1 MYKIQLFIYKHKRY
15 LPFASVFCA
24 KIVLYGEVA
33 EWLKAHAWKVCIL
46 RKRYREFESRS
57 LRQDRND
64 MRNKAFFE
72 TSSIY
77 EVDPQDC
84 SLVRRDGDIQS
95 IGWRR
100 DDHGLRFPLQ
110 VDGLKRRDL
119 AIFGHILD
127 ETGGKKTALSL
138 LCQTQELLHLK
149 NFYSTT
155 PIIKQPN

>member
-1 MYKIQLFIYKHKRY
+1 
-15 LPFASVFCA
+15 
-24 KIVLYGEVA
+24 
-33 EWLKAHAWKVCIL
+33 
-46 RKRYREFESRS
+46 
-57 LRQDRND
+57 

-119 AIFGHILD
+119 AVFGHTLD
-127 ETGGKKTALSL
+127 ETGVQENGFIVVMSDPGVVASEEFLLDDPDYQTAELARKIATLHEWEVAQLGIDSL
-138 LCQTQELLHLK
+138 VRELLKRFPRTKGLTK
-149 NFYSTT
+149 
-155 PIIKQPN
+155 